1 MGATAAA
8 AAIAFAVVTQD
19 AAPLRAAPQAQAAV
33 HAQLLP
39 GELLELRGRR
49 QGYVQVWDPRRERG
63 GYVRES
69 QLRPLPT
76 HEADAP
82 ELLAVLRHLRDTPGA
97 ETLGIAYVAAYLKAV
112 PARQITAEPFDA
124 LGRMAERLAQ
134 RGGDRPLELAAA
146 YGVKTLSLEQ
156 AGGAVKLC
164 YDGEAFRRVL
174 ALPATPAQQARAVLS
189 LTRHDCVDP
198 ALRPDQRL
206 ALDRQRA
213 ALLDR
218 VEPAALDD
226 AALAQR
232 LQLRRAGVWSALA
245 HAQARRDEAPQVA
258 AQHALDAL
266 AAVQPAEL
274 ADDDAVEHAEAAM
287 RVAGV
292 RWAVA
297 PAPASP
303 RLQVRL
309 RAGEPGQTCVTL
321 HDGPRAL
328 AERCTWGV
336 VWAASARPRAD
347 GRALALAVQ
356 PLEGW
361 SELWVWRQ
369 GETAEA
375 GWTVDVL
382 PPAAGG
388 PGLGYV
394 EFAGWTAGPKRRLL
408 LARESRSEGRLQ
420 RRFEV
425 LDAQTL
431 AVERW
436 ASTPQL
442 LAAFTT
448 GADAEWKK
456 GTVSLR

>member
-1 MGATAAA
+1 MAAA
-8 AAIAFAVVTQD
+8 ATAIAFALITQD

-39 GELLELRGRR
+39 GELVELRGRR
-49 QGYVQVWDPRRERG
+49 QGYAQVWDHRRERG

-69 QLRPLPT
+69 QLRLLPT
-76 HEADAP
+76 TDADAP
-82 ELLAVLRHLRDTPGA
+82 ELLAVLRHLRDTPGS

-124 LGRMAERLAQ
+124 LGRMAERLA
-134 RGGDRPLELAAA
+134 RRANDRQLDLAAA
-146 YGVKTLSLEQ
+146 YGVKTLGLEQ
-156 AGGAVKLC
+156 GGAVKLC
-164 YDGEAFRRVL
+164 YDGEAFQRVL
-174 ALPATPAQQARAVLS
+174 NLPATPAQQARAVLA
-189 LTRHDCVDP
+189 LTRHDCIAP
-198 ALRPDQRL
+198 TLRPDQRL

-213 ALLDR
+213 ALLEKID
-218 VEPAALDD
+218 PATLDD
-226 AALAQR
+226 ETLAQR
-232 LQLRRAGVWSALA
+232 LHVRRAGVWAALA
-245 HAQARRDEAPQVA
+245 HAQARRDEAPQAA
-258 AQHALDAL
+258 AQQALAAL
-266 AAVQPAEL
+266 AAVKTAEL
-274 ADDDAVEHAEAAM
+274 ADDDAAEHAEAAM

-297 PAPASP
+297 PPVP
-303 RLQVRL
+303 GRLQLRT
-309 RAGEPGQTCVTL
+309 RAGEPGQTCMQL
-321 HDGPRAL
+321 MDGAKTL

-369 GETAEA
+369 AES

-382 PPAAGG
+382 PPAASG

-408 LARESRSEGRLQ
+408 VAREARSEGRLV

-425 LDAQTL
+425 LDADTL

-442 LAAFTT
+442 LAAFGS
-448 GADAEWKK
+448 GADAEWKR

>member
-1 MGATAAA
+1 MPAAA
-8 AAIAFAVVTQD
+8 TAIAFALITQD
-19 AAPLRAAPQAQAAV
+19 AAPLRAAPQAQAAT

-39 GELLELRGRR
+39 GELVELRGRR
-49 QGYVQVWDPRRERG
+49 QGYAQIWDHRRERG

-69 QLRPLPT
+69 QLRRLST
-76 HEADAP
+76 TEADAP
-82 ELLAVLRHLRDTPGA
+82 ELLAVLRHLRDTPGS

-134 RGGDRPLELAAA
+134 RANDRQLDLAAA

-156 AGGAVKLC
+156 GGAVKLC
-164 YDGEAFRRVL
+164 YDGEAFQRVL
-174 ALPATPAQQARAVLS
+174 NLPATPAQQARAVLA
-189 LTRHDCVDP
+189 LTRHDCIAP

-206 ALDRQRA
+206 ALDRRRA
-213 ALLDR
+213 ALLEKID
-218 VEPAALDD
+218 PAALGDET
-226 AALAQR
+226 LAQR
-232 LQLRRAGVWSALA
+232 LHVRRAGVWAALA
-245 HAQARRDEAPQVA
+245 HAQARRDEAPQAA
-258 AQHALDAL
+258 AQQALSAL
-266 AAVQPAEL
+266 AAVKTGEL
-274 ADDDAVEHAEAAM
+274 ADDDAADHAEAAM

-297 PAPASP
+297 PPAAG
-303 RLQVRL
+303 RLQVQT
-309 RAGEPGQTCVTL
+309 RAGEPGQTCVQL
-321 HDGPRAL
+321 MDGRKPL

-336 VWAASARPRAD
+336 VWPASARPRAD
-347 GRALALAVQ
+347 GHALALAVQ

-369 GETAEA
+369 GDA

-382 PPAAGG
+382 PPAASG

-408 LARESRSEGRLQ
+408 IAREARSEGRLV

-431 AVERW
+431 AVERY

-448 GADAEWKK
+448 GADAEWKR